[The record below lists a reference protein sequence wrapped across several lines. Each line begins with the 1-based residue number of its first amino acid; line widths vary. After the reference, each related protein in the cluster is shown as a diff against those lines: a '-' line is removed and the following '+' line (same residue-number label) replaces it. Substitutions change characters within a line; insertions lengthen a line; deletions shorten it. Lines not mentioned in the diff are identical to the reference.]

1 MRQNASTINNHDA
14 KRERTVKAMFR
25 KMRRFKQQL
34 DESECAEILRKEPRG
49 VLALLGDD
57 GYPYALPLDFVYRDG
72 KLYFHC
78 AAEGHKIDAI
88 RRCDK
93 ASFCVTEAGE
103 LAPGQWWRVVR
114 SVIAFG
120 RVRILE
126 NREEILSH
134 VRALG
139 LKYAPPDYVESELQK
154 DGQRVQCLELTIEH
168 MTGKRVN
175 EK

>member
-1 MRQNASTINNHDA
+1 
-14 KRERTVKAMFR
+14 MFR
-25 KMRRFKQQL
+25 EMRRYKQAL
-34 DESECAEILRKEPRG
+34 TAEECAEILRRERRG
-49 VLALLGDD
+49 VLAILGDD
-57 GYPYALPLDFVYRDG
+57 SYPYAVPLNFVYEDG
-72 KLYFHC
+72 KIYFHC

-93 ASFCVTEAGE
+93 ASFCVTEQGE
-103 LAPGQWWRVVR
+103 RAPGEWWFKVR

-126 NREEILSH
+126 DRDEVLSR

-139 LKYAPPDYVESELQK
+139 LKYAAPDYVEKEIQK
-154 DGQRVQCLELTIEH
+154 DGKRVQCLELTIEH

>member
-1 MRQNASTINNHDA
+1 
-14 KRERTVKAMFR
+14 MFR

-34 DESECAEILRKEPRG
+34 TEEECAEILRREPRG
-49 VLALLGDD
+49 VLAVLGDD
-57 GYPYALPLDFVYRDG
+57 GYPYAVPLDFVYEDG

-93 ASFCVTEAGE
+93 VSFCVTEPGE
-103 LAPGQWWRVVR
+103 FAPGEWWKQVR

-120 RVRILE
+120 RIRMLE
-126 NREEILSH
+126 DRDEVLSR
-134 VRALG
+134 VRAVG
-139 LKYAPPDYVESELQK
+139 LKYAAPDYVEKELQK
-154 DGQRVQCLELTIEH
+154 DGKRVQCLELTIEH

>member
-1 MRQNASTINNHDA
+1 
-14 KRERTVKAMFR
+14 MFR
-25 KMRRFKQQL
+25 EMRRYKQAL
-34 DESECAEILRKEPRG
+34 TEEECAEILRRERRG
-49 VLALLGDD
+49 VLATLGDD
-57 GYPYALPLDFVYRDG
+57 GYPYAVPLNFVYEDG
-72 KLYFHC
+72 KIYFHC

-93 ASFCVTEAGE
+93 ASFCVTEQGE
-103 LAPGQWWRVVR
+103 RAPGEWWFKVR

-120 RVRILE
+120 RVRMLE
-126 NREEILSH
+126 DRDEVLSR

-139 LKYAPPDYVESELQK
+139 LKYAAPDYVEKEIQK
-154 DGQRVQCLELTIEH
+154 DGKRVQCLELTIEH

>member
-1 MRQNASTINNHDA
+1 
-14 KRERTVKAMFR
+14 MFR

-34 DESECAEILRKEPRG
+34 TGEECAEILRRERRG
-49 VLALLGDD
+49 VLALLGDG
-57 GYPYALPLDFVYRDG
+57 GYPYALPLDFVYEGG
-72 KLYFHC
+72 KIYFHC

-93 ASFCVTEAGE
+93 ASFCVTERGDAVPGE
-103 LAPGQWWRVVR
+103 WWLAVR

-120 RVRILE
+120 RVRILDD
-126 NREEILSH
+126 REEVLSR

-139 LKYAPPDYVESELQK
+139 MKYAPPEYVEKEIQK
-154 DGQRVQCLELTIEH
+154 DGKRVQCLEFTVEH

-175 EK
+175 ER

>member
-1 MRQNASTINNHDA
+1 
-14 KRERTVKAMFR
+14 MFR
-25 KMRRFKQQL
+25 EMRRYKQAL
-34 DESECAEILRKEPRG
+34 TEEECAEILRRERRG
-49 VLALLGDD
+49 VLASLGDD
-57 GYPYALPLDFVYRDG
+57 GYPYAVPLNFVYEDG
-72 KLYFHC
+72 KIYFHC

-93 ASFCVTEAGE
+93 ASFCVTEQGE
-103 LAPGQWWRVVR
+103 RAPGEWWFKVR

-120 RVRILE
+120 RVRMLE
-126 NREEILSH
+126 DRDEVLSR

-139 LKYAPPDYVESELQK
+139 LKYAAPDYVEKEIQK
-154 DGQRVQCLELTIEH
+154 DGKRVQCLEFAIEH

>member
-1 MRQNASTINNHDA
+1 
-14 KRERTVKAMFR
+14 MFR
-25 KMRRFKQQL
+25 GMRRRRQQL
-34 DESECAEILRKEPRG
+34 AEEECAEILRRERRG
-49 VLALLGDD
+49 VLAVLGDD
-57 GYPYALPLDFVYRDG
+57 GYPYALPLDFVYEDG
-72 KLYFHC
+72 KIYFHC

-93 ASFCVTEAGE
+93 ASFCVTERGDA
-103 LAPGQWWRVVR
+103 APGEWWLTVR

-126 NREEILSH
+126 GREEVLSR

-139 LKYAPPDYVESELQK
+139 MKYAPPEYVEKELQR
-154 DGQRVQCLELTIEH
+154 DGKRVQCLELAIEH

>member
-1 MRQNASTINNHDA
+1 
-14 KRERTVKAMFR
+14 MFR

-34 DESECAEILRKEPRG
+34 TGEECAEILRRERRG
-49 VLALLGDD
+49 VLALLGDG
-57 GYPYALPLDFVYRDG
+57 GYPYALPLDFVYEGG
-72 KLYFHC
+72 KIYFHC

-93 ASFCVTEAGE
+93 ASFCVTERGDAVPGE
-103 LAPGQWWRVVR
+103 WWLTVR

-120 RVRILE
+120 RVRILDDRKE
-126 NREEILSH
+126 VLSR

-139 LKYAPPDYVESELQK
+139 MKYAPPEYVEKEIQK
-154 DGQRVQCLELTIEH
+154 DGKRVQCLEFTVEH

-175 EK
+175 ER

>member
-1 MRQNASTINNHDA
+1 
-14 KRERTVKAMFR
+14 MFR
-25 KMRRFKQQL
+25 EMRRFKQQL
-34 DESECAEILRKEPRG
+34 TDEECAEILRREPRG
-49 VLALLGDD
+49 VLAVLGDD
-57 GYPYALPLDFVYRDG
+57 GYPYAVPLDFVYEDG
-72 KLYFHC
+72 KIYFHC

-93 ASFCVTEAGE
+93 VSFCVAEQGE
-103 LAPGQWWRVVR
+103 RAPGEWWLKVR

-120 RVRILE
+120 RIRILE
-126 NREEILSH
+126 DRDEVLSR

-139 LKYAPPDYVESELQK
+139 LKYAAPDYVEKELQK
-154 DGQRVQCLELTIEH
+154 DGKRVQCLELTIEH

>member
-1 MRQNASTINNHDA
+1 
-14 KRERTVKAMFR
+14 MFR
-25 KMRRFKQQL
+25 EMRRYKQAL
-34 DESECAEILRKEPRG
+34 TEDECAEILRRERRG
-49 VLALLGDD
+49 VLATLGDD
-57 GYPYALPLDFVYRDG
+57 GYPYAVPLNFVYEDG
-72 KLYFHC
+72 KIYFHC

-93 ASFCVTEAGE
+93 ASFCVTEQGE
-103 LAPGQWWRVVR
+103 RAPGEWWFKVR

-120 RVRILE
+120 RVRMLE
-126 NREEILSH
+126 DRDEVLSR

-139 LKYAPPDYVESELQK
+139 LKYAAPDYVEKEIQK
-154 DGQRVQCLELTIEH
+154 DGKRVQCLELTIEH

>member
-1 MRQNASTINNHDA
+1 
-14 KRERTVKAMFR
+14 MFR

-34 DESECAEILRKEPRG
+34 TNEECAEILRREPRG
-49 VLALLGDD
+49 VLAVLGDD
-57 GYPYALPLDFVYRDG
+57 GYPYAVPLDFVYEDG
-72 KLYFHC
+72 KLYFHG
-78 AAEGHKIDAI
+78 AAEGHKMDAI

-93 ASFCVTEAGE
+93 ASFCVTERGDAVPGE
-103 LAPGQWWRVVR
+103 WWLTVR
-114 SVIAFG
+114 SVVAFG

-126 NREEILSH
+126 DRDEVLSR

-139 LKYAPPDYVESELQK
+139 LKYAAPDYVEKELQK
-154 DGQRVQCLELTIEH
+154 DGKRVQCLELTIEH

>member
-1 MRQNASTINNHDA
+1 
-14 KRERTVKAMFR
+14 MFR
-25 KMRRFKQQL
+25 EMRRFKQQL
-34 DESECAEILRKEPRG
+34 TDEECAEILRREARG
-49 VLALLGDD
+49 VLAVLGDD
-57 GYPYALPLDFVYRDG
+57 GYPYAVPLDFVYEDG

-93 ASFCVTEAGE
+93 VSFCVTEQGE
-103 LAPGQWWRVVR
+103 RAPGEWWLKVR

-120 RVRILE
+120 RIRILE
-126 NREEILSH
+126 NRDEVLSR

-139 LKYAPPDYVESELQK
+139 LKYAAPDYVEKELQK
-154 DGQRVQCLELTIEH
+154 DGKRVQCLELTIEH

>member
-1 MRQNASTINNHDA
+1 
-14 KRERTVKAMFR
+14 MFR

-34 DESECAEILRKEPRG
+34 SEEECAEILRREPRG
-49 VLALLGDD
+49 VLAVLGDD
-57 GYPYALPLDFVYRDG
+57 GYPYAVPLDFVYEDG

-93 ASFCVTEAGE
+93 VSFCVTEPGE
-103 LAPGQWWRVVR
+103 LAPGDWWRVVR

-120 RVRILE
+120 RIRMLE
-126 NREEILSH
+126 DRDEVLSR

-139 LKYAPPDYVESELQK
+139 LKYAAPDYVEKEIQK
-154 DGQRVQCLELTIEH
+154 DGKRVQCLELTIEH

>member
-1 MRQNASTINNHDA
+1 
-14 KRERTVKAMFR
+14 MFR

-34 DESECAEILRKEPRG
+34 TDEECAEILRREPRG

-57 GYPYALPLDFVYRDG
+57 GYPYAVPLDFVYDDG
-72 KLYFHC
+72 KIYFHS

-93 ASFCVTEAGE
+93 VSFCVTEQGE
-103 LAPGQWWRVVR
+103 RAPGEWWLKVR

-120 RVRILE
+120 RIRILE
-126 NREEILSH
+126 DRDEVLSH

-139 LKYAPPDYVESELQK
+139 LKYAAPDYVEKELQK
-154 DGQRVQCLELTIEH
+154 DGKRVQCLEFTIEH

>member
-1 MRQNASTINNHDA
+1 
-14 KRERTVKAMFR
+14 MFR
-25 KMRRFKQQL
+25 EMRRFKQQL
-34 DESECAEILRKEPRG
+34 SEAECAEILRREPRG
-49 VLALLGDD
+49 VLAVLGDD
-57 GYPYALPLDFVYRDG
+57 GYPYAVPLDFVYEDG

-93 ASFCVTEAGE
+93 VSFCVTEQGE
-103 LAPGQWWRVVR
+103 RAPGEWWLKVR

-120 RVRILE
+120 RIRILE
-126 NREEILSH
+126 DREEVLSR

-139 LKYAPPDYVESELQK
+139 LKYAAPDYVEKELQK
-154 DGQRVQCLELTIEH
+154 DGKRVQCLELTIEH

>member
-1 MRQNASTINNHDA
+1 
-14 KRERTVKAMFR
+14 
-25 KMRRFKQQL
+25 MRRYKQAL
-34 DESECAEILRKEPRG
+34 TEDECAEILRRERRG
-49 VLALLGDD
+49 VLATLGDD
-57 GYPYALPLDFVYRDG
+57 GYPYAVPLNFVYEDG
-72 KLYFHC
+72 KIYFHC

-93 ASFCVTEAGE
+93 ASFCVTEQGE
-103 LAPGQWWRVVR
+103 RAPGEWWFKVR

-126 NREEILSH
+126 DRDEVLSR

-139 LKYAPPDYVESELQK
+139 LKYAAPDYVEKEIQK
-154 DGQRVQCLELTIEH
+154 DGKRVQGLELTIEH